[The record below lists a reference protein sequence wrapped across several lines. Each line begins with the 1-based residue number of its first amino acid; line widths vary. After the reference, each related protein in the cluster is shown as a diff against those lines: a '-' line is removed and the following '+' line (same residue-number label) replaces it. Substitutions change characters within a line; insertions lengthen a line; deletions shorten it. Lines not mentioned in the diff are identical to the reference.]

1 MTQAPQD
8 QPSEN
13 TRPPS
18 QRMHLVGER
27 RLPDEPKP
35 QSLTNLIQTA
45 IPSGTTPPS
54 LPAEYI
60 HRAAWKAGV
69 LGALN
74 VLIMVTAVRVIA
86 LVAVSGGIVLTSIA
100 LAGPDPWR
108 LVALG
113 IYAVFIV

>member
-1 MTQAPQD
+1 VPDAAPQ
-8 QPSEN
+8 
-13 TRPPS
+13 
-18 QRMHLVGER
+18 
-27 RLPDEPKP
+27 P
-35 QSLTNLIQTA
+35 QTLSNLIQTA
-45 IPSGTTPPS
+45 IPSNPPNI
-54 LPAEYI
+54 ATEYV

-74 VLIMVTAVRVIA
+74 VLIMVTAVRIIA

-113 IYAVFIV
+113 IYAVFIVVPVIWLTSRH